1 MKQQPGSEAE
11 FVEINGIQQ
20 YLLHTK
26 SKAAQA
32 PVLLFLH
39 GGPGMSE
46 AAFAYAFQPGW
57 QAFYTVVHW
66 DQPGAGKTLTKNKNT
81 YPGMEELLGHLR
93 GVVQYL
99 KAKYQTEKI
108 VLLGHSFG
116 SILGSLYA
124 LRYPQ
129 DVLYYIGAGQVVSLM
144 ENERAGYQKVKELIL
159 SAGNQRDLQKLE
171 KLGAYPQQ
179 SYDQTMMKKMQSI
192 RMLQGKYKIGMEFG
206 PILKTL
212 LKSPTFQLSDLGS
225 LVKGLSNNKALV
237 EFLFSHSL
245 ANESLAYQVP
255 VYYLLGDR
263 DFQAPYPVAQAYFET
278 IQAPQKQLWMVE
290 NAGHFMMLD
299 QPAAFTRRL
308 AALQTQ
314 AAAAQPTAG

>member
-1 MKQQPGSEAE
+1 MKQQAGTIAE
-11 FVEINGIQQ
+11 FATINGMQQ
-20 YLLHTK
+20 YLLHCQSET
-26 SKAAQA
+26 AQA

-46 AAFAYAFQPGW
+46 AAFAYAVQQGW

-81 YPGMEELLGHLR
+81 YPDMEELLGHLH

-99 KAKYQTEKI
+99 KQKYSTEKV

-116 SILGSLYA
+116 SVLGSLYA
-124 LRYPQ
+124 LHYPQ
-129 DVLYYIGAGQVVSLM
+129 DVLCYIGAGQVVSLA
-144 ENERAGYQKVKELIL
+144 ENERAGYQKVKELIV
-159 SAGNQRDLQKLE
+159 AAQNQRDLKKLTAI
-171 KLGAYPQQ
+171 GPYPQPA
-179 SYDQTMMKKMQSI
+179 YDKAMVKKIQGV

-206 PILKTL
+206 PILKTM
-212 LKSPTFQLSDLGS
+212 LKSPIFQLSDLGS
-225 LVKGLSNNKALV
+225 LVKGLSNNRALV
-237 EFLFSHSL
+237 DFLFSHSL
-245 ANESLAYQVP
+245 ANESLVYQVP

-308 AALQTQ
+308 ADLQTQ
-314 AAAAQPTAG
+314 TTAG